1 MACEPA
7 NTAGSQGLGMLGVMR
22 YVLATVMLLAAEAS
36 AAPTLVFQ
44 GNPYPGI
51 YRETWQDNNPVPVRI
66 RLLRIDLSSSEIAL
80 YATKESDRGITT
92 SDYAARVGAQ
102 VAINGDSFQVNG
114 YVPRGLAMGA
124 SNPWSNTA
132 DDARSAVFHLR
143 RAGERTIAGIVPP
156 ESIVTPGDLPDGTEG
171 VISGRPLLVRQSQ
184 VASDQINCSDPI
196 TIDCQRA
203 PRTAIAVSPDG
214 NTLWL
219 AVVDGWQSASH
230 GITLPDLAEFLRQRG
245 AGMAMA
251 LDGGSSSTLV
261 LDGSVISAPSDGIER
276 TVANHLAIKYGQLPK
291 GQLYGLICK
300 HSVIN
305 CATDMPSRKISGA
318 QVTLDDGRTLTTD
331 ASGAYDFVG
340 VTPRLACVTVKRT
353 GYLTK
358 TQCKQVEPGIITYNS
373 VAMWE
378 GTDPP
383 DAGVGEDAGIGT
395 DASIAN
401 DAQTGDGG
409 NGIDG
414 PGGGCCDSR
423 RDRPDVAL
431 LVFVAFI
438 LMRRPGTTA

>member
-1 MACEPA
+1 VAA
-7 NTAGSQGLGMLGVMR
+7 
-22 YVLATVMLLAAEAS
+22 LAYAAPPMKLALAAVMTLAADAS
-36 AAPTLVFQ
+36 AAPSLTFSSD
-44 GNPYPGI
+44 PYPGI
-51 YRETWQDNNPVPVRI
+51 HRETWTDTNPAQPVRI

-80 YATKESDRGITT
+80 YATKESDRGLSTT
-92 SDYAARVGAQ
+92 DYAARVGAQ
-102 VAINGDSFQVNG
+102 VAINGDAFHVNG
-114 YVPRGLAMGA
+114 YVPRGLAMGD

-143 RAGERTIAGIVPP
+143 RQGERTIAGIVGP
-156 ESIVTPGDLPDGTEG
+156 ESIVLPGDLPGGTEG

-196 TIDCQRA
+196 SLDCQLA
-203 PRTAIAVSPDG
+203 PRSAVAVSPDG

-230 GITLPDLAEFLRQRG
+230 GMTLPDLAEFLRQRG

-261 LDGSVISAPSDGIER
+261 VDGAAINTPSDGVER
-276 TVANHLAIKYGQLPK
+276 AVANHLAVKYGMLPK
-291 GQLYGLICK
+291 GELYGLVCK

-305 CATDMPSRKISGA
+305 CATDVPSRKISGA
-318 QVTLDDGRTLTTD
+318 TVILDDSRTLTTD
-331 ASGAYDFVG
+331 ATGAYDFLS
-340 VTPRLACVTVKRT
+340 VTPRLACVTVKKD

-358 TQCKQVEPGIITYNS
+358 TQCRQVEPGTISYNS

-395 DASIAN
+395 DASTVG

-409 NGIDG
+409 NGADG
-414 PGGGCCDSR
+414 PGGGCCDAG
-423 RDRPDVAL
+423 RDRPDAAL

-438 LMRRPGTTA
+438 LTRRRGTTA